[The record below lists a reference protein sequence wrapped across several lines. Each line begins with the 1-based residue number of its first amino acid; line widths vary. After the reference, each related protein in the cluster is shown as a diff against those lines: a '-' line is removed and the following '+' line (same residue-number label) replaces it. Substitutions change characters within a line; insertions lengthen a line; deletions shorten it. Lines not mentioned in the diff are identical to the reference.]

1 MNILYGVAATGN
13 GHISRSRILIS
24 ELKKRGHNITV
35 LFSGRDIKD
44 LFDTEEFEPFIAK
57 EGFTFKI
64 KNGKVQYFSTL
75 LNTNI
80 YNFFYDIF
88 KINND
93 YDVVVTDFEPISA
106 FAAKKLNI
114 PCIGVGHQYSFNTN
128 IPMTLKMKFFSLFFP
143 KFFTPVDKSI
153 ASHFYHF
160 NQPILPPFIDEKL
173 QNSNNAKQKKDVILV
188 YLPWERQD
196 KMLDICSKIKSKKF
210 IYYTNI
216 DEQLEVNNVLLKP
229 FSNVNFKKDLIESE
243 GVITNAGFQ
252 LPSEC
257 IFLGKKLLC
266 KPLLGQPEQE
276 HNAKIL
282 SDLKLATTC
291 NNLTTSTINDWI
303 KNSSSRRIQYKN
315 PVDLMIKIIEN
326 PEIDFSN
333 EIIDIWDTN
342 DNL

>member
-1 MNILYGVAATGN
+1 MNILYGISATGN

-24 ELKKRGHNITV
+24 ALKKRGHNITV
-35 LFSGRDIKD
+35 LFSGRDVKD
-44 LFDTEEFEPFIAK
+44 LFDTKEFEPFIAK

-93 YDVVVTDFEPISA
+93 
-106 FAAKKLNI
+106 
-114 PCIGVGHQYSFNTN
+114 
-128 IPMTLKMKFFSLFFP
+128 
-143 KFFTPVDKSI
+143 
-153 ASHFYHF
+153 
-160 NQPILPPFIDEKL
+160 
-173 QNSNNAKQKKDVILV
+173 
-188 YLPWERQD
+188 
-196 KMLDICSKIKSKKF
+196 
-210 IYYTNI
+210 YTNI